1 MTTFQDILDY
11 VKRQARI
18 SGTARD
24 TQLADVINQ
33 VYREVC
39 GSDYWAFLR
48 VPYTIAVTGGTQNY
62 ALPSNYERIAS
73 EGVSIN
79 TTGATYGAQP
89 LEQVY
94 PPDSELWESFQSTYL
109 PQAFTIVAGS
119 TLGLRSI
126 RLLPQF
132 TAIGQTISFVYYKQP
147 PTLSGTDVVGD
158 PLICDAIAYGVLA
171 SDKDWSRDQ
180 DFANTDYNAKYQRAL
195 NHARS
200 ANFP

>member
-1 MTTFQDILDY
+1 MTTFTEILDF
-11 VKRQARI
+11 VKTQARI
-18 SGTARD
+18 NGTSQDARLG
-24 TQLADVINQ
+24 QAINV
-33 VYREVC
+33 VYRKVI
-39 GSDYWAFLR
+39 GTDYWPFLR

-62 ALPSNYERIAS
+62 ALPADYERIAS

-79 TTGATYGAQP
+79 ITGALTPSQP

-94 PPDSELWESFQSTYL
+94 PPDSELWESFTSSYL

-132 TAIGQTISFVYYKQP
+132 TAIGQTISFAYYKQP
-147 PTLSGTDVVGD
+147 PTLAGSDVAGD

-171 SDKDWSRDQ
+171 LDKDWSRDQ
-180 DFANTDYNAKYQRAL
+180 DFANTDYNGMYRDAL
-195 NHARS
+195 KAARS
-200 ANFP
+200 ANFS